1 MTRTFTPARPI
12 WCAGCGDFG
21 VQSALVNALDHLGIA
36 AHDVM
41 VLAGIGCSGTLQNN
55 ISNYGYHAM
64 HGRVLPTATGVVL
77 ANPDLTVIATGG
89 DGDGYA
95 IGGGHL
101 VHTFKRNPSMVYMV
115 MNNGTYGLTK
125 GQDSP
130 TVEQHRNDHVEQAI
144 DAVALGLSIPGS
156 SFIARAFTRWPDHM
170 QELVVAA
177 LEHAREKRGF
187 AFLEIMSPCVT
198 YNDTYPLW
206 EAILDNLDDDPDYD
220 PSDRAAA
227 FGRSIEL
234 ASKGRLA
241 SGLIYQGEGATMD
254 AAWRH
259 DRFEAPA
266 LQDID
271 PARHA
276 KSYAKIMASY
286 AVRK

>member
-198 YNDTYPLW
+198 YNDTYPAW
-206 EAILDNLDDDPDYD
+206 ETALDNLDERPGYD
-220 PSDRAAA
+220 PTDRVAA
-227 FGRSIEL
+227 FGAVTPMAAE
-234 ASKGRLA
+234 GRMA
-241 SGLIYQGEGATMD
+241 AGMIYRGDSAAYE
-254 AAWRH
+254 AAWQH
-259 DRFEAPA
+259 ADHAPPA
-266 LQDID
+266 LQDVE
-271 PARHA
+271 PSGHVS
-276 KSYAKIMASY
+276 SYRAILERY
-286 AVRK
+286 AV